1 MNSKSSV
8 LGLIIIYNPDPEL
21 LLDCIN
27 SVIEFVDELVIWSN
41 DGDFPEFLDNMQ
53 LTKFTEQKNLGIS
66 PVFNKVS
73 SYAFSKKYDYMLY
86 LDQDSS
92 LIDGSFDNLFKII
105 ISTDNVVVGSR
116 VVHSKNR
123 QIETYSH
130 KNLNLFISSG
140 SIFDVE
146 KMRYCNGYDERFFLD
161 YADFEYLIRIR
172 NQNYS
177 TIVSDNSFILHNLGD
192 RKVVNLFYYEFQIS
206 DRSPIRL
213 YYISKNLVLLS
224 KLHFGKNK
232 ILISILI
239 FRAFFYYFKLC
250 LISSNRF
257 KKASSIFK
265 GTLHGFMSK

>member
-8 LGLIIIYNPDPEL
+8 LGLIIIYNPDSEL

-27 SVIEFVDELVIWSN
+27 SIIDFVDELVIWSN
-41 DGDFPEFLDNMQ
+41 DGDFPEFLDNMR
-53 LTKFTEQKNLGIS
+53 LTKFTEFKNLGIS

-73 SYAFSKKYDYMLY
+73 SYAFNKKYDYMLY

-92 LIDGSFDNLFKII
+92 LIDGSFDNLFTTI

-116 VVHSKNR
+116 VVHNKNR
-123 QIETYSH
+123 RIESYSH

-146 KMRYCNGYDERFFLD
+146 MMRYYNGYDERFFLD
-161 YADFEYLIRIR
+161 YADFEYLIRIH
-172 NQNYS
+172 NQNVS
-177 TIVSDNSFILHNLGD
+177 TMVSDNSFILHNLGD
-192 RKVVNLFYYEFQIS
+192 RKVIKFFYHEFHIS

-224 KLHFGKNK
+224 KLHFCKNK
-232 ILISILI
+232 ILISILVI
-239 FRAFFYYFKLC
+239 RGFFYYFKLF

-257 KKASSIFK
+257 KKVSSIFK
-265 GTLHGFMSK
+265 GTLHGFISK